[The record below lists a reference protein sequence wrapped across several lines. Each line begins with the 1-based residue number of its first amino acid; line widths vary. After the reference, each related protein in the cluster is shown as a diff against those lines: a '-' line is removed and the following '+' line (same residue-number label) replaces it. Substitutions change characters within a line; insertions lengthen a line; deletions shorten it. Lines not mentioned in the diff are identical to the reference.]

1 MEQDQLFE
9 RLWNG
14 TAPME
19 EWTQAVSDGAVT
31 AISDNII
38 CVHTT
43 YFCGCVTV
51 IRTIA
56 GLVFNRHG

>member
-31 AISDNII
+31 AISENII
-38 CVHTT
+38 AVHTT
-43 YFCGCVTV
+43 FAAVSPSSAPQLGWSS
-51 IRTIA
+51 
-56 GLVFNRHG
+56 